1 MKPNGLIVY
10 STCTVDREENEGTAK
25 LFMEKHPNMELKSF
39 PDVVKNIKQQEN
51 DGMLQLFPQDLRSD
65 GFFVAVFQK
74 KS

>member
-1 MKPNGLIVY
+1 
-10 STCTVDREENEGTAK
+10 
-25 LFMEKHPNMELKSF
+25 MELKSF
-39 PDVVKNIKQQEN
+39 PDVVKNIKQQEE